1 MNDDIDHETDITITS
16 DGNGTYTLV
25 IGNETWKSLTL
36 DEVLSIISG
45 KEIDNDGR

>member
-1 MNDDIDHETDITITS
+1 MDNPKPEIAFTS
-16 DGNGTYTLV
+16 EGNGTYTLI

-36 DEVLSIISG
+36 DEVLAIISG